1 MKSDRPMGQ
10 EADAEKS
17 RRQFLQTG
25 ALTATAL
32 FGTSIVAGCG
42 GGGSGGSASG
52 ASFLPPAINPVAEN
66 SPALAPV
73 SSPVPAPNPAAA
85 PPEEASVPPL
95 EKNPAIYSFSPTL
108 AIRGNVIVITGAE
121 FDWDASVSF
130 GEVEAT
136 EFSIDSASQI
146 SATVPESAKTGEIS
160 VRTAA
165 GTARSAAPL
174 VVSHAPGSAKGYK
187 LAWHDEFEGKAV
199 DTSKWSLGTATRA
212 EAIQT
217 ADAVTVENSVLKI
230 STYTDPSTGKHH
242 TGWLITSGRY
252 ELRFGYVE
260 ASVRFASR
268 PGQWGAF
275 WLMSQGNKSVDPPNP
290 AAGVEVDIIEHRA
303 VSKGNKDDVSNQ
315 FSSAVHWNGYKEGKT
330 FSRGSDQQHLPEKQ
344 SFSSWHTVGVL
355 WTPEGYEFYLDGA
368 EKPYATIKEGVSL
381 SPEYIKLTC
390 EIKADDWAGRIPSS
404 GYGRLGDSAN
414 ATMEVDWV
422 RVWQP

>member
-10 EADAEKS
+10 GMDAEKS

-25 ALTATAL
+25 ALSATAL
-32 FGTSIVAGCG
+32 VGTSFVAGCG
-42 GGGSGGSASG
+42 GGGSGGNASS
-52 ASFLPPAINPVAEN
+52 ASFLPPAANPVAEN
-66 SPALAPV
+66 SPLPAPV
-73 SSPVPAPNPAAA
+73 AEPNPAGA
-85 PPEEASVPPL
+85 PPEEAPASAL
-95 EKNPAIYSFSPTL
+95 RKNPVIHSFSPTL

-121 FDWDASVSF
+121 FDVSSSVSF

-136 EFSIDSASQI
+136 EFSVDSASQI
-146 SATVPESAKTGEIS
+146 SATVPKSAKTGEIS

-165 GTARSAAPL
+165 GTARSATQL

-199 DTSKWSLGTATRA
+199 DRSKWSLGTSTRDDA
-212 EAIQT
+212 VQT

-230 STYTDPSTGKHH
+230 STYTDRSTGKHH
-242 TGWLITSGRY
+242 TGWLITRGLY
-252 ELRFGYVE
+252 ELRFGYIE

-275 WLMSQGNKSVDPPNP
+275 WLMSQANKTAEPPDP

-303 VSKGNKDDVSNQ
+303 VSTGNKKDVSNE
-315 FSSAVHWNGYKEGKT
+315 FSSAVHWNGYEKGKT
-330 FSRGSDQQHLPEKQ
+330 MSRGSGQQQLPEKQ

-355 WTPEGYEFYLDGA
+355 WTPEAYEFYLDGA
-368 EKPYATIKEGVSL
+368 EEPYATIREGISL

-390 EIKADDWAGRIPSS
+390 EIKANSWAGLIPSS
-404 GYGRLGDSAN
+404 GYGPPGDSAN